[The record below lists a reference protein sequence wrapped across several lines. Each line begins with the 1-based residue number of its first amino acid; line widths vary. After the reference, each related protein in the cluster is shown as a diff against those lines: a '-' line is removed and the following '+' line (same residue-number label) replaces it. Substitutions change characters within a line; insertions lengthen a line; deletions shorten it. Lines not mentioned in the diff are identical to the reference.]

1 MKNQQKLIN
10 IEKENVL
17 KPSVWPTFVRNNQGI
32 FLYIKSKIGLW
43 SLFFHSKRTCCNES
57 ENFYDEPSRLY
68 RTRCCPSDTANPDLF
83 YVDLPLNKFT
93 ERESV
98 VERAGMR
105 EKERRENTQIGADWA
120 TRSWCLIQL
129 INQSSLILF
138 RGGSEFWNW
147 PLGVGLLLSDMLR
160 VG

>member
-57 ENFYDEPSRLY
+57 ENFYDGKYENNRQ
-68 RTRCCPSDTANPDLF
+68 TN
-83 YVDLPLNKFT
+83 
-93 ERESV
+93 
-98 VERAGMR
+98 RADY
-105 EKERRENTQIGADWA
+105 IGHAA
-120 TRSWCLIQL
+120 VHPIQRIL
-129 INQSSLILF
+129 TSSM
-138 RGGSEFWNW
+138 WTCH
-147 PLGVGLLLSDMLR
+147 
-160 VG
+160 